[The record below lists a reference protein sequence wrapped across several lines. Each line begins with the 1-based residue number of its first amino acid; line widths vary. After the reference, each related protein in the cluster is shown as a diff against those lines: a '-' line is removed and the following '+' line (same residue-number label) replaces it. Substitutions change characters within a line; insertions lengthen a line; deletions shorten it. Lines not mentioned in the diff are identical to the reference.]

1 VPSDSNAPRVVPTE
15 LCLGGRDLTG
25 PVVSPDG
32 STVAVVSKAPGEPAE
47 LLLIPAFGG
56 DERTLTFPDEPSG
69 GRGMFGGCLA
79 WSRDGRRLAVI
90 ARAGLWVVDLNGS
103 SALLLPADGSSIAAP
118 VWDTSGGVV
127 VAVDAERVLRVAAD
141 GRSLQ
146 PVIERLDDGGH
157 DFVADPEV
165 WGDGPDAR
173 IVWQAWS
180 VPDMPW
186 DGSSIVVA
194 TADGPV
200 DIGRR
205 PVAMQQPRSLADGSL
220 ACLRDDSG
228 WLNLWRAR
236 DPFGAW
242 EHLVDEPLEHGGPSW
257 GPGQRSFV
265 GSPDGTQIA
274 FTRNEGGFGRLCVL
288 EISSGEVVEL
298 GRGVHGHLS
307 WGGNTLVAIRS
318 GARTPTQV
326 VAYSMPSGE
335 RAVLAVGP
343 LEEWRGHDLPEPEVH
358 RVAGVDGVAVPLRRY
373 RSGRGRVLIMV
384 HGGPTDQWPVTFLPR
399 IARWWSEG
407 WDVVV
412 CDPRGSTGHGR
423 AYTDALRGGW
433 GRLDT
438 DDVLA
443 VAEHCQS
450 SGWSTRDTTVVMG
463 SSSGGL
469 VVLNAL
475 IGAGPIVAGIALY
488 PVSDLVG
495 LAEHTHRFEAHYTDG
510 LVGPPGSDALVAN
523 SPISRA
529 AEISGHLLVMH
540 GTEDPVVPIEHT
552 RRLAAALDPARVEAR
567 IVELEG
573 EGHGFRSPENRR
585 LEYDLV
591 GEFLAGVIGR
601 ASGLDQDA
609 Q

>member
-1 VPSDSNAPRVVPTE
+1 MPPDPNAPRVVPTE
-15 LCLGGRDLTG
+15 LCLAGRDLTG

-32 STVAVVSKAPGEPAE
+32 STVAVVSKGSGEPAE
-47 LLLIPAFGG
+47 LLMISASGG
-56 DERTLTFPDEPSG
+56 AERTVAFPDEPSG

-79 WSRDGRRLAVI
+79 WSADGQRLAVT
-90 ARAGLWVVDLNGS
+90 ARGGLWALALDGS
-103 SALLLPADGSSIAAP
+103 SRLLLPTDGLSITSP
-118 VWDTSGGVV
+118 VWDATGGVV
-127 VAVDAERVLRVAAD
+127 VIVDAERVVRVD
-141 GRSLQ
+141 GAGGSSPQ
-146 PVIERLDDGGH
+146 RLDDGRH
-157 DFVADPEV
+157 DFVADPEL
-165 WGDGPDAR
+165 WGSGPDAR

-186 DGSSIVVA
+186 DGASIIVS
-194 TADGPV
+194 TPDGPV
-200 DIGRR
+200 DIGCR

-228 WLNLWRAR
+228 WLNLWRAH
-236 DPFGAW
+236 DALGVW
-242 EHLVDEPLEHGGPSW
+242 EHLVDEPAEHGGPSW
-257 GPGQRSFV
+257 GPGQRSYV
-265 GSPDGTQIA
+265 GSPDGKQVA
-274 FTRNEGGFGRLCVL
+274 FTRNESGFGRLCVL
-288 EISSGEVVEL
+288 DLESGQVDEL

-307 WGGNTLVAIRS
+307 WGGDTLVALRS

-326 VAYSMPSGE
+326 VAYAMPSGE
-335 RAVLAVGP
+335 RTVLAVGP
-343 LEEWRGHDLPEPEVH
+343 SEDWRHHDLPEPELEI
-358 RVAGVDGVAVPLRRY
+358 AISADGVVVPMRRY
-373 RSGRGRVLIMV
+373 HAGQGRVLIAV

-399 IARWWSEG
+399 VARWWSEG

-423 AYTDALRGGW
+423 AHADALRGGW
-433 GRLDT
+433 GRIDT

-450 SGWSTRDTTVVMG
+450 LGWSTRETTVVMG

-475 IGAGPIVAGIALY
+475 VGEGPIAAGIALY

-510 LVGPPGSDALVAN
+510 LVGPPGSPALVAN
-523 SPISRA
+523 SPISQA
-529 AEISGHLLVMH
+529 SQITGHLLVMH

-552 RRLAAALDPARVEAR
+552 RRLASALDPARVEAR
-567 IVELEG
+567 VVEVEG

-591 GEFLAGVIGR
+591 GEFLAGVLERSSEADRDG
-601 ASGLDQDA
+601 Q
-609 Q
+609 